1 MTGPA
6 RSPDPVFVRFCDP
19 ARESA
24 EAGKA
29 SRASRRPVD
38 WPSASGRAE
47 EVRKVHARSFH
58 PAAMPDRDRG
68 AAGESRARR
77 EKTCAGQLD
86 KA

>member
-6 RSPDPVFVRFCDP
+6 RSHDPVFVRFCDP

-24 EAGKA
+24 EAGNA
-29 SRASRRPVD
+29 SRAARRPVD
-38 WPSASGRAE
+38 WPSPSGRVEKA
-47 EVRKVHARSFH
+47 RKARARSFH